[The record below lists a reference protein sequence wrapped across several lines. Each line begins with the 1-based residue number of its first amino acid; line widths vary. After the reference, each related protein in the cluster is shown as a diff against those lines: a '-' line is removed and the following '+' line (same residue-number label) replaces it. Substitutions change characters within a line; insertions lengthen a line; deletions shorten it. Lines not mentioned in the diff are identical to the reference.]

1 MPSFISGGKQIRLD
15 HYPPK
20 LSGSSPA
27 VIIVHGS
34 GGPLH
39 GADPFAQQAAA
50 LGVHVFTVHYF
61 ERTGHNWVRPSE
73 IRDHFLD
80 WLETL
85 RDALTFV
92 IAQPHVDKNRI
103 ALLGFSL
110 GAYLSVAIA
119 SQDDRVAAL
128 IDVFGGI
135 PKEVVPLVKRMP
147 PTLIIHG
154 DADTVVP
161 VSEAYEL
168 ESVLKRLGTPYQIEI
183 FSGQGHAFRGISQFR
198 AAATIVGFLARQFQ
212 MSPV

>member
-1 MPSFISGGKQIRLD
+1 MPSFISDGKQIRLD
-15 HYPPK
+15 HHAPK

-27 VIIVHGS
+27 VLLVHGS
-34 GGPLH
+34 GGPFH

-61 ERTGHNWVRPSE
+61 ERTGHSWVSPSQ
-73 IRDHFLD
+73 IRDNFLD

-85 RDALTFV
+85 RDVLTFV
-92 IAQPHVDKNRI
+92 MAQPHVDKNRI

-110 GAYLSVAIA
+110 GAYLSVALA
-119 SQDDRVAAL
+119 AQDERVAAL
-128 IDVFGGI
+128 IDVFGGM
-135 PKEVVPLVKRMP
+135 PKEAVPLVKRMP

-161 VSEAYEL
+161 VSEAYAL
-168 ESVLKRLGTPYQIEI
+168 ESVLKRLGTHYQIEI

-198 AAATIVGFLARQFQ
+198 A
-212 MSPV
+212 